1 MDPKKSL
8 VRWAAKRKDGDLPVC
23 AVSSA
28 KLPAALIDLAKQNVS
43 LVILDTPA
51 FELPASLAAIKTA
64 DLSIVPARPA
74 LFDIWASEVTGRK
87 LRLMDKQFVFLL
99 NQCPPTREA
108 LRVQEG
114 VAALQ
119 AIGTLLRPHI
129 RARAI
134 FLEALERGKA
144 VTEADPKGEAAR
156 DMRELWLA
164 LKRRLPLSRTLR

>member
-1 MDPKKSL
+1 M
-8 VRWAAKRKDGDLPVC
+8 
-23 AVSSA
+23 
-28 KLPAALIDLAKQNVS
+28 S

-64 DLSIVPARPA
+64 DLSIVPARQA

-114 VAALQ
+114 ITALQ

-144 VTEADPKGEAAR
+144 VTEVDPKGEAAR
-156 DMRELWLA
+156 DMRELWMA